1 MSFKIIGT
9 GMCVPQHTVT
19 NDDLAQIMDTNDEW
33 IRQRVGVVTRHI
45 CTHETADELGY
56 HAALNAL
63 ENSGITADELDLIL
77 TSSVSGEDVS
87 PSVACMIQNRLGVK
101 CMAMEINAACSAFL
115 FLLETA
121 AAYFRLGYRKILV
134 VGAERLSRIVDWT
147 DRSTAVIFGDG
158 AGAAVLEAGDN
169 YLASVFNVDGG
180 DSVIKIPH
188 GPGNCPW
195 FDYGDNV
202 PHPYI
207 RMNGQDT
214 FKYAVNSIC
223 RDIKTLLERTG
234 KTLDD
239 IACIIP
245 HQANARIIAFAA
257 NRLKIPQDKFFC
269 NIERYGNT
277 SSASI
282 PIALHEAIECGR
294 VNPGD
299 TVLMCGFGGGL
310 ASAACMVRL

>member
-1 MSFKIIGT
+1 MSFRIIGT
-9 GMCVPQHTVT
+9 GMCVPDHKVT
-19 NDDLAQIMDTNDEW
+19 NDDLAKIMDTSDEW
-33 IRQRVGVVTRHI
+33 IRQRVGVVSRHI
-45 CTHETADELGY
+45 CRTETADELGFV
-56 HAALNAL
+56 AAVSAL
-63 ENSGITADELDLIL
+63 ENSGTSAEELDLIL

-169 YLASVFNVDGG
+169 YLASVFNVEGG

-188 GPGNCPW
+188 SGGNSPW
-195 FDYGDNV
+195 FDYNGNE

-207 RMNGQDT
+207 HMNGQDT
-214 FKYAVNSIC
+214 FKYAVNAIC

-257 NRLKIPQDKFFC
+257 NRLKVPIDKFVS
-269 NIERYGNT
+269 NIENYGNT

-282 PIALHEAIECGR
+282 PIALHEAIKSGR
-294 VNPGD
+294 AKQGD
-299 TVLMCGFGGGL
+299 LVLFTAFGGGL
-310 ASAACMVRL
+310 ASAACLVRL

>member
-1 MSFKIIGT
+1 MSFRIIGT
-9 GMCVPQHTVT
+9 GMCVPEHTVT
-19 NDDLAQIMDTNDEW
+19 NDDLAQIMDTSDEW
-33 IRQRVGVVTRHI
+33 IRQRVGVVSRHI
-45 CTHETADELGY
+45 CTTETADELGF
-56 HAALNAL
+56 AAAVSAL
-63 ENSGITADELDLIL
+63 ENSGTSADELDLIL

-121 AAYFRLGYRKILV
+121 AAYFKLGYRKILV

-169 YLASVFNVDGG
+169 YLASVFNVEGG

-188 GPGNCPW
+188 GPGNSPW
-195 FDYGDNV
+195 FDYGGNL

-207 RMNGQDT
+207 HMNGQDT
-214 FKYAVNSIC
+214 FKYAVNAIC

-257 NRLKIPQDKFFC
+257 NRLKLPLDKFVS
-269 NIERYGNT
+269 NIENYGNT

-282 PIALHEAIECGR
+282 PIALHEAIKSGR
-294 VNPGD
+294 AKPGD
-299 TVLMCGFGGGL
+299 LVLFTAFGGGL
-310 ASAACMVRL
+310 ASAANIIKL

>member
-1 MSFKIIGT
+1 
-9 GMCVPQHTVT
+9 
-19 NDDLAQIMDTNDEW
+19 
-33 IRQRVGVVTRHI
+33 
-45 CTHETADELGY
+45 
-56 HAALNAL
+56 
-63 ENSGITADELDLIL
+63 IL

-87 PSVACMIQNRLGVK
+87 PSVSCMIQNRLGVK
-101 CMAMEINAACSAFL
+101 CMAMEIHAACSAFL

-121 AAYFRLGYRKILV
+121 AAYFKLGYRKILV

-169 YLASVFNVDGG
+169 YLASVFNVEGG

-188 GPGNCPW
+188 GPGNSPW
-195 FDYGDNV
+195 FDYGGNL

-207 RMNGQDT
+207 HMNGQDT
-214 FKYAVNSIC
+214 FKYAVNAIC

-234 KTLDD
+234 KTLED

-257 NRLKIPQDKFFC
+257 NRLKLPLDKFVS
-269 NIERYGNT
+269 NIENYGNT

-282 PIALHEAIECGR
+282 PIALHEAIKSGR
-294 VNPGD
+294 AKPGD
-299 TVLMCGFGGGL
+299 LVLFTAFGGGL